1 MPVVAK
7 GSSSCRE
14 PDSYD
19 TLICDTERMSLY
31 LPSSC
36 ETALLERFLKAE
48 AMALWS
54 VRSAQ
59 AKEVPPGVLHFLRR
73 HEEEEAQHLKEFE
86 ARLGVRS
93 HFREK
98 LPRVPS
104 QWWALVIHL
113 YGYETLGLEF
123 AKLLVQVQP
132 DLRSILD
139 DEEVHVR
146 FFEEE
151 VRKVLAQGGP
161 SAEGARQSAGA
172 WWRRLPPTVD
182 RYLEGESLTPF
193 RRELRQLILDS
204 IHARF
209 AHVGLL
215 DGAGR

>member
-1 MPVVAK
+1 MKQMELV
-7 GSSSCRE
+7 
-14 PDSYD
+14 
-19 TLICDTERMSLY
+19 
-31 LPSSC
+31 LPPSC
-36 ETALLERFLKAE
+36 ETALLKRFLKAE

-59 AKEVPPGVLHFLRR
+59 AKEVPPGVLQFLRR

-93 HFREK
+93 HSREK

-123 AKLLVQVQP
+123 AKLLVQIRP
-132 DLRSILD
+132 DLQSILD
-139 DEEVHVR
+139 DEEVHVG

-151 VRKVLAQGGP
+151 VRKVLAQGGVP
-161 SAEGARQSAGA
+161 ADGAKDSARA

-193 RRELRQLILDS
+193 RMELRQLILDA
-204 IHARF
+204 IHTRF
-209 AHVGLL
+209 ANVGLL
-215 DGAGR
+215 DGTTR

>member
-1 MPVVAK
+1 MKQMDFV
-7 GSSSCRE
+7 
-14 PDSYD
+14 
-19 TLICDTERMSLY
+19 
-31 LPSSC
+31 LPASC

-59 AKEVPPGVLHFLRR
+59 AKEVPPGVLQFLRR
-73 HEEEEAQHLKEFE
+73 HEEEEARHLKEFE

-93 HFREK
+93 HSRER

-123 AKLLVQVQP
+123 AKLLIQIRP
-132 DLRSILD
+132 DLQSILN
-139 DEEVHVR
+139 DEEVHVG

-151 VRKVLAQGGP
+151 VRKVLAEGGTA
-161 SAEGARQSAGA
+161 AEGAKASAKA

-182 RYLEGESLTPF
+182 RYLEGESLMPF
-193 RRELRQLILDS
+193 RMELRQLILGS
-204 IHARF
+204 IRARF

-215 DGAGR
+215 DGVSE

>member
-1 MPVVAK
+1 MKQLEPV
-7 GSSSCRE
+7 
-14 PDSYD
+14 
-19 TLICDTERMSLY
+19 
-31 LPSSC
+31 LPPSC

-59 AKEVPPGVLHFLRR
+59 AKEVPPGVLQFLRR

-93 HFREK
+93 HTREK

-132 DLRSILD
+132 GLQSILD

-151 VRKVLAQGGP
+151 VVKVLAQGGT
-161 SAEGARQSAGA
+161 SAEGAKESARA

-182 RYLEGESLTPF
+182 RYLEGESLTLF
-193 RRELRQLILDS
+193 RMELRQLILDA

-209 AHVGLL
+209 AHLGLL
-215 DGAGR
+215 EGAST

>member
-1 MPVVAK
+1 MKHAA
-7 GSSSCRE
+7 
-14 PDSYD
+14 
-19 TLICDTERMSLY
+19 LL
-31 LPSSC
+31 LPPSC

-59 AKEVPPGVLHFLRR
+59 AKEVPPGVLEFLRR

-93 HFREK
+93 HSRER

-113 YGYETLGLEF
+113 FGYETLGLEF

-132 DLRSILD
+132 NLQSILE
-139 DEEVHVR
+139 DEEVHVG

-151 VRKVLAQGGP
+151 VRKVLAEGGIA
-161 SAEGARQSAGA
+161 AEGAKESARA

-182 RYLEGESLTPF
+182 RYLEGESLMPF
-193 RRELRQLILDS
+193 RTELRLLILDS

-209 AHVGLL
+209 VQAGLF
-215 DGAGR
+215 DGNGG

>member
-1 MPVVAK
+1 MKPMDFV
-7 GSSSCRE
+7 
-14 PDSYD
+14 
-19 TLICDTERMSLY
+19 
-31 LPSSC
+31 LPTSC

-59 AKEVPPGVLHFLRR
+59 AKEVPPGVLQFLRR

-93 HFREK
+93 HSREK

-132 DLRSILD
+132 DLQSILD
-139 DEEVHVR
+139 DEEVHVG

-151 VRKVLAQGGP
+151 VRKVLAEGDTA
-161 SAEGARQSAGA
+161 AEGAKASAKA

-182 RYLEGESLTPF
+182 RYLEGESLMPF
-193 RRELRQLILDS
+193 RMELRQLILDA
-204 IHARF
+204 IRARF

-215 DGAGR
+215 DGVTG

>member
-1 MPVVAK
+1 MKQMDFV
-7 GSSSCRE
+7 
-14 PDSYD
+14 
-19 TLICDTERMSLY
+19 
-31 LPSSC
+31 LPASC

-59 AKEVPPGVLHFLRR
+59 AKEVPPGVLQFLRR

-93 HFREK
+93 HSRER

-123 AKLLVQVQP
+123 AKLLIQIRP
-132 DLRSILD
+132 DLQSILN

-151 VRKVLAQGGP
+151 VSKVLAEGGTA
-161 SAEGARQSAGA
+161 AEGARASAKA

-182 RYLEGESLTPF
+182 RYLEGESLMPF
-193 RRELRQLILDS
+193 RMELRQLILDS
-204 IHARF
+204 IRARF

-215 DGAGR
+215 DGVTG

>member
-1 MPVVAK
+1 MKRTP
-7 GSSSCRE
+7 
-14 PDSYD
+14 
-19 TLICDTERMSLY
+19 LL

-59 AKEVPPGVLHFLRR
+59 AKEVPAGVLEFLRR

-93 HFREK
+93 HSRTR

-123 AKLLVQVQP
+123 ATLLVQVQP
-132 DLRSILD
+132 NLQSILD
-139 DEEVHVR
+139 DEEVHVG
-146 FFEEE
+146 FFEDE
-151 VRKVLAQGGP
+151 VRKVLEGGGTA
-161 SAEGARQSAGA
+161 AEGAKESARA
-172 WWRRLPPTVD
+172 WWRRLPPTVE
-182 RYLEGESLTPF
+182 RYLEGESLMPF
-193 RRELRQLILDS
+193 RSELRQLILDS

-209 AHVGLL
+209 VQVGLF
-215 DGAGR
+215 DGNGG